1 METTTMET
9 TTKKVLEAISNIIE
23 DIGSI
28 AKSRTNQHQNYK
40 FRGIDDVYLALQP
53 LLIKHKIVILPTFL
67 SHKKNDFVSAKGT
80 LTFHHVVEVNYTL
93 QSVED
98 GSSIS
103 LIFMGEAMDTGD
115 KGIPKALSVAYKYL
129 VFQLFC
135 IPTTSNDDV
144 ENETHEVKHVATPQT
159 TDDKK
164 WLNIM
169 NQDGVT
175 MTKEYANILSAI
187 EKKTITT
194 IDQITKVYKMREE
207 VKQRLIKDL
216 QNEK

>member
-1 METTTMET
+1 MET
-9 TTKKVLEAISNIIE
+9 TTKKVLEAISNITE

-53 LLIKHKIVILPTFL
+53 LLIKHRIVILPNFL
-67 SHKKNDFVSAKGT
+67 SHKKSEFLSAKGT
-80 LTFHHVVEVNYTL
+80 LTFHHVLEVNYTI

-103 LIFMGEAMDTGD
+103 LNFMGEAMDTGD

-135 IPTTSNDDV
+135 IPTTSSDDV
-144 ENETHEVKHVATPQT
+144 ENETHEVKHVAPQST
-159 TDDKK
+159 QPADDKK
-164 WLNIM
+164 WLNVT

-175 MTKEYANILSAI
+175 ITKEYANILDAI
-187 EKKTITT
+187 AKNTITSIEQVT
-194 IDQITKVYKMREE
+194 AVYKMRAE
-207 VKQRLIKDL
+207 VKQQLIKDL
-216 QNEK
+216 KNGQ